1 MNNKLTTR
9 LLLIL
14 FIFGLGLY
22 SLFPTVKYQLLKDKE
37 IPVYDTVVNEEKF
50 ADLILK
56 HEILFEMTE
65 DDWERLEKQASEK
78 IQIGTKKKLSK
89 EEVQYLQSKSIKQG
103 LDLKGGIY
111 IVLEVD
117 LPQLVN
123 NLAKNKDKKF
133 DIFINDLKDGYTNNS
148 VDFFELFDSKATNQD
163 LKLPRYF
170 ITYGKTK
177 NQIIEQLKFQADDSI
192 NRIIEI
198 IQNRVDQFGVSEP
211 TIQKQGNDRVII
223 ELAGIQDSERAR
235 GLLQSTALLEL
246 MIVKDVESTNTI
258 IRQIDNLSYSDNQI
272 GIKSQN
278 EDATN
283 GGDLF
288 SSDNEVNDLQ
298 FSSLL
303 IGIGSDLAID
313 KENLEQFNSILS
325 QENIKQLLEATGS
338 NFLFSNSSR
347 IFLNDFGEE
356 EEVYIVYHLVNN
368 AELTGGVIENAQV
381 RLSQSGATAGQPIVQ
396 MEMNS
401 AGSREWARITGAN
414 IKKRIAIVLDKKVH
428 MAPVINSQIFGGS
441 TVIEGLDSVEEA
453 EDVAIVLRAGALP
466 VPVTIIDQKIV
477 GPSLGADS
485 VQQGTSSILIGLV
498 LVVLFIIFYYRMS
511 GFIASFSLIWT
522 LILLL
527 GILALLQATLT
538 LPGIAGLI
546 LTVGMSID
554 ANVIIFERIRE
565 ELRKGKTVR
574 SAIDSGYQRA
584 ITTIVDANLTT
595 GIAAGVLY
603 QYGTGPIKGFATVLF
618 WGIVV
623 SMFTAIIVTRFLFDF
638 TTSRRNVEK
647 LSI

>member
-1 MNNKLTTR
+1 MG
-9 LLLIL
+9 I
-14 FIFGLGLY
+14 Y
-22 SLFPTVKYQLLKDKE
+22 SLWPTIKYQLLS
-37 IPVYDTVVNEEKF
+37 DTEKNNLSKNEVEY
-50 ADLILK
+50 
-56 HEILFEMTE
+56 
-65 DDWERLEKQASEK
+65 LEKN
-78 IQIGTKKKLSK
+78 T
-89 EEVQYLQSKSIKQG
+89 IKQG

-123 NLAKNKDKKF
+123 NLDDNKNKDKKF

-368 AELTGGVIENAQV
+368 AELTGGVIEDAQV

-485 VQQGTSSILIGLV
+485 VQQGTTSILIGLV

>member
-1 MNNKLTTR
+1 MNNKLRTR

-14 FIFGLGLY
+14 FIFGLGIY
-22 SLFPTVKYQLLKDKE
+22 SLWPTIKYQLLSDTEKNNLSKDE
-37 IPVYDTVVNEEKF
+37 VEY
-50 ADLILK
+50 
-56 HEILFEMTE
+56 
-65 DDWERLEKQASEK
+65 LEKN
-78 IQIGTKKKLSK
+78 T
-89 EEVQYLQSKSIKQG
+89 IKQG

-133 DIFINDLKDGYTNNS
+133 DIFLNDLKDGYTNNS
-148 VDFFELFDSKATNQD
+148 VDFFELFDNKATNQD

-177 NQIIEQLKFQADDSI
+177 NQIIEQLQFEANDSI

-258 IRQIDNLSYSDNQI
+258 IRQIDNLSSSENQI

-278 EDATN
+278 DNATN
-283 GGDLF
+283 VGDLF

-303 IGIGSDLAID
+303 LGIGSDLAVD
-313 KENLEQFNSILS
+313 EENLEQLNSILS
-325 QENIKQLLEATGS
+325 QDNVKQLLEATGS
-338 NFLFSNSSR
+338 NFLFSNTSKT
-347 IFLNDFGEE
+347 FLNDFGEE
-356 EEVYIVYHLVNN
+356 EEVYIIYHLANN

-381 RLSQSGATAGQPIVQ
+381 RLSQSGVTAGQPIVQ

-428 MAPVINSQIFGGS
+428 MAPVINSQIFGGG

-453 EDVAIVLRAGALP
+453 EDIAIVLRAGALP
-466 VPVTIIDQKIV
+466 VPVTIIEERIV

-485 VQQGTSSILIGLV
+485 VRQGTSSILIGLV
-498 LVVLFIIFYYRMS
+498 LVILFIIFYYRMS

-574 SAIDSGYQRA
+574 SAIDAGYQRA

-595 GIAAGVLY
+595 GIAAGILY

-638 TTSRRNVEK
+638 TTSRKNLEK

>member
-1 MNNKLTTR
+1 MNNKLRTR

-14 FIFGLGLY
+14 FIFGLGIY
-22 SLFPTVKYQLLKDKE
+22 SLWPTIKYQLLSDTKKNNLSKDE
-37 IPVYDTVVNEEKF
+37 VEY
-50 ADLILK
+50 
-56 HEILFEMTE
+56 
-65 DDWERLEKQASEK
+65 LEKN
-78 IQIGTKKKLSK
+78 T
-89 EEVQYLQSKSIKQG
+89 IKQG

-133 DIFINDLKDGYTNNS
+133 DIFLNDLKDGYTNNS

-177 NQIIEQLKFQADDSI
+177 DQIIEQLQFEANDSI

-211 TIQKQGNDRVII
+211 TIQKQGNDRVMI

-258 IRQIDNLSYSDNQI
+258 IRQIDNLSSSENQI

-278 EDATN
+278 DDATN
-283 GGDLF
+283 VGDLF

-303 IGIGSDLAID
+303 LGVGNDLAVD
-313 KENLEQFNSILS
+313 EENLEQLNSILS
-325 QENIKQLLEATGS
+325 QDNVKQLLEATGS
-338 NFLFSNSSR
+338 NFLFSNTSKT
-347 IFLNDFGEE
+347 FLNDFGEE
-356 EEVYIVYHLVNN
+356 EEVYIIYHLANN

-381 RLSQSGATAGQPIVQ
+381 RLSQSGVTAGQPIVQ

-428 MAPVINSQIFGGS
+428 MAPVINSQIFGGG

-453 EDVAIVLRAGALP
+453 EDIAIVLRAGALP

-485 VQQGTSSILIGLV
+485 VRQGTSSILIGLV
-498 LVVLFIIFYYRMS
+498 LVILFIIFYYRMS

-574 SAIDSGYQRA
+574 SAIDAGYQRA

-595 GIAAGVLY
+595 GIAAGILY

-638 TTSRRNVEK
+638 TTSRKNLEK

>member
-1 MNNKLTTR
+1 MNNKLRTR

-14 FIFGLGLY
+14 FIFGLGIY
-22 SLFPTVKYQLLKDKE
+22 SLWPTIKYQLLS
-37 IPVYDTVVNEEKF
+37 DTEKNN
-50 ADLILK
+50 
-56 HEILFEMTE
+56 
-65 DDWERLEKQASEK
+65 
-78 IQIGTKKKLSK
+78 LSK
-89 EEVQYLQSKSIKQG
+89 NEVEYLEENTIKQG

-133 DIFINDLKDGYTNNS
+133 DIFLNDLKDGYTNNS
-148 VDFFELFDSKATNQD
+148 VDFFELFDTNATNQD

-177 NQIIEQLKFQADDSI
+177 DQIIEQLKFEANDSI

-246 MIVKDVESTNTI
+246 MIVKDIESTNTI
-258 IRQIDNLSYSDNQI
+258 IRQIDNLSSSDNQI
-272 GIKSQN
+272 GIKSNN
-278 EDATN
+278 EDSTN
-283 GGDLF
+283 VGDLF
-288 SSDNEVNDLQ
+288 SSDDEVNNLK

-303 IGIGSDLAID
+303 IGIGSDLAVD
-313 KENLEQFNSILS
+313 EENLEQLNNILS
-325 QENIKQLLEATGS
+325 QDNIKQLLEATGS

-347 IFLNDFGEE
+347 TFLNDFGEE
-356 EEVYIVYHLVNN
+356 EEIYIVYHLVNN

-381 RLSQSGATAGQPIVQ
+381 RLSQSGVTAGQPIVQ
-396 MEMNS
+396 MEMSS

-453 EDVAIVLRAGALP
+453 EDIAIVLRAGALP

-485 VQQGTSSILIGLV
+485 VQQGTTSILIGLV

>member
-1 MNNKLTTR
+1 MNNKLRTR

-14 FIFGLGLY
+14 FIFGLGIY
-22 SLFPTVKYQLLKDKE
+22 SLWPTIKYQLLS
-37 IPVYDTVVNEEKF
+37 DTEKNN
-50 ADLILK
+50 
-56 HEILFEMTE
+56 
-65 DDWERLEKQASEK
+65 
-78 IQIGTKKKLSK
+78 LSK
-89 EEVQYLQSKSIKQG
+89 NEVEYLEENTIKQG

-133 DIFINDLKDGYTNNS
+133 DIFLNDLKDGYTNNS
-148 VDFFELFDSKATNQD
+148 VDFFELFDTNATNQD

-177 NQIIEQLKFQADDSI
+177 DQIIEQLQFEANDSI

-211 TIQKQGNDRVII
+211 TIQKQGNDRVMI

-246 MIVKDVESTNTI
+246 MIVKDVESTNII
-258 IRQIDNLSYSDNQI
+258 IRQIDNLSSSENQI

-278 EDATN
+278 DNATN
-283 GGDLF
+283 VGDLF

-303 IGIGSDLAID
+303 LGIGSDLAVD
-313 KENLEQFNSILS
+313 EENLEQLNSILS
-325 QENIKQLLEATGS
+325 QDNVKQLLEATGS
-338 NFLFSNSSR
+338 NFLFSNSSKT
-347 IFLNDFGEE
+347 FLNDFGEE
-356 EEVYIVYHLVNN
+356 EEVYIIYHLANN

-381 RLSQSGATAGQPIVQ
+381 RLSQSGVTAGQPIVQ
-396 MEMNS
+396 MEMS
-401 AGSREWARITGAN
+401 STGSREWARITGAN

-428 MAPVINSQIFGGS
+428 MAPVINSQIFGGA

-453 EDVAIVLRAGALP
+453 EDIAIVLRAGALP

-485 VQQGTSSILIGLV
+485 VRQGTSSILIGLV
-498 LVVLFIIFYYRMS
+498 LVILFIIFYYRMS

-574 SAIDSGYQRA
+574 SAIDAGYQRA

-595 GIAAGVLY
+595 GIAAGILY

-638 TTSRRNVEK
+638 TTSRKNLEK

>member
-1 MNNKLTTR
+1 MNSKLRTR

-14 FIFGLGLY
+14 FIFGLGIY
-22 SLFPTVKYQLLKDKE
+22 SLWPTIKYQLLS
-37 IPVYDTVVNEEKF
+37 DTEKNN
-50 ADLILK
+50 
-56 HEILFEMTE
+56 
-65 DDWERLEKQASEK
+65 
-78 IQIGTKKKLSK
+78 LSK
-89 EEVQYLQSKSIKQG
+89 EEVEYLQSNSIKQG

-123 NLAKNKDKKF
+123 NLANNKDKKF

-223 ELAGIQDSERAR
+223 ELAGIQDAERAR
-235 GLLQSTALLEL
+235 GLLQSTELLEL

-258 IRQIDNLSYSDNQI
+258 IRQIDNLSYSNNQI
-272 GIKSQN
+272 GIRSQN

-283 GGDLF
+283 AGDLF
-288 SSDNEVNDLQ
+288 SSDNEVSDLQ

-313 KENLEQFNSILS
+313 KENLEQFNNILS

-428 MAPVINSQIFGGS
+428 MAPVINSQIFGGA

-453 EDVAIVLRAGALP
+453 EDIAIVLRAGALP

-485 VQQGTSSILIGLV
+485 VQQGTTSILIGLV